1 MLQTKITPILNS
13 IVLYTNFVWLQSDK
27 KNPFKKN
34 VTKQNTRL
42 KISRT
47 TEIGLSKKHTSNKL
61 NEFNV
66 FKNKT
71 YKIKV

>member
-1 MLQTKITPILNS
+1 
-13 IVLYTNFVWLQSDK
+13 LQSDK

-42 KISRT
+42 KISKT